1 MKKSNKPPSK
11 SEKGMKDSHK
21 DHPDPLVDEYME
33 SLSEVERST
42 MKIAEEH
49 LKTSY
54 SLKKSIGYIKWLA
67 ARSG

>member
-1 MKKSNKPPSK
+1 MKSNKPPSK
-11 SEKGMKDSHK
+11 SEKGMTASHT
-21 DHPDPLVDEYME
+21 DHPDPLVEEYME

-67 ARSG
+67 ARSGK